1 MTLFVQDMTWERSA
15 GAAKRE
21 EKNTAQNSRI
31 LSEKARQNVE
41 LAEAVGA
48 YLQSNLDTHITI
60 EQLANMF
67 HVSQTQLKTSFK
79 DRFGVPLYAYS
90 RTLKMQAAAEKLC
103 EESGTVLDV
112 AGQFGYSNGSK
123 FAKAFRDVMGMT
135 PKEYRR
141 AANRKAGSERE
152 ISHI

>member
-15 GAAKRE
+15 GAVKRGE
-21 EKNTAQNSRI
+21 QNETPESRL
-31 LSEKARQNVE
+31 LSEKAQQNVQ
-41 LAEAVGA
+41 LAEAVGT
-48 YLQSNLDTHITI
+48 YLQNNLDTHVTI
-60 EQLANMF
+60 QQLASMF

-79 DRFGVPLYAYS
+79 ERFGVPLYSYS
-90 RTLKMQAAAEKLC
+90 RKLKMQAAAEKLC
-103 EESGTVLDV
+103 EENGTVLDV

-141 AANRKAGSERE
+141 AASRKAGEERE